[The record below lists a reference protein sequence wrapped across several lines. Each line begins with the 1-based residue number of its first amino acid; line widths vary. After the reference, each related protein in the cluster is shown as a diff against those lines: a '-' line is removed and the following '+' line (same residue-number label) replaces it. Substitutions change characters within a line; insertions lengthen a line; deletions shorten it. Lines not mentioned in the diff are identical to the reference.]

1 MSDTVNR
8 IPLTPAAWALSA
20 ALVATFVLCAGFE
33 LLWPD
38 LPVAHGWVGLFTV
51 RSVTSVLGWVE
62 GIVGSVAFGWF
73 FAAIVAWVFNALA
86 NR

>member
-8 IPLTPAAWALSA
+8 IPLVPAAWALSA
-20 ALVATFVLCAGFE
+20 ALVATFMVCAGFE

-51 RSVTSVLGWVE
+51 RPVTSAISWFE
-62 GIVGSVAFGWF
+62 GIVGSVAFGSF

-86 NR
+86 RS

>member
-51 RSVTSVLGWVE
+51 RPVTSVLGWVE